1 MDIGRRGP
9 EEVCCASHG
18 SARAWSGSAARFPC
32 AGVPRLRPLAVEW
45 ATGPC
50 ASPAPARSATEALP
64 SPGTWPGPGYGSADT
79 DAPTVQSA
87 VSVAESR
94 WMPWRSHRLRV
105 LPPGFRVPW
114 VHPSLPHPARGLS
127 DPGPCAECSPLIRVI
142 RVVLWSLRVPPPT
155 PLRARPATGHLIALT
170 SPGLHASALSLRTGC
185 RRPIP
190 AGRGPS
196 RCVRAGTSFRH
207 P

>member
-1 MDIGRRGP
+1 
-9 EEVCCASHG
+9 
-18 SARAWSGSAARFPC
+18 
-32 AGVPRLRPLAVEW
+32 
-45 ATGPC
+45 
-50 ASPAPARSATEALP
+50 
-64 SPGTWPGPGYGSADT
+64 
-79 DAPTVQSA
+79 
-87 VSVAESR
+87 
-94 WMPWRSHRLRV
+94 MPWRSHRLRV

-196 RCVRAGTSFRH
+196 RCVRAGTSFGTPDRALMCAPASH
-207 P
+207 LATPAPPLSILRPGPHSGFLPGPFVGNGAIAPTSAVRVVAAPCFNGPARVWCQTRILPAQAA